1 MIRLIIFPL
10 TLLLTAVAQTPAPV
24 PTNTP
29 LPTEVKKDKPATPS
43 SVLVDV
49 TLETS
54 RPLLVIGP
62 STGGGSDAT

>member
-29 LPTEVKKDKPATPS
+29 LPTEVKKDKPANLPI
-43 SVLVDV
+43 
-49 TLETS
+49 
-54 RPLLVIGP
+54 LLFRLRLMP
-62 STGGGSDAT
+62 AA